1 MLFTHYSELF
11 KYYKRLIVLLFIGIV
26 GGAALISVLFLVV
39 TPLYTSTAKVN
50 LLPTDTELA
59 FSRTFVQS
67 SSVNPA
73 NLLSQTHIENLLSR
87 EISQATID
95 RLMALNG
102 TKSMPQATDGG
113 LKAMLRVSFRWLKNV
128 IRQTYNILNSGKHVP
143 IDAYTDTILTL
154 QDNITAEMIE
164 GTYILEISVV
174 WDDPDVAAAA
184 ANTLAQVYV
193 ERLQAQASDAARAL
207 ETDMR
212 NAMKRN
218 DTNTADLEVQIQQ
231 LRLTQAATITTLR
244 IIDRALPSIYP
255 SFPKVVIYTLFALV
269 GWLVV
274 TAFVIVTA
282 DTFSNS
288 VKTSPDLS
296 RMLGSRSLGV
306 LLSTD
311 LRGDRTSHARLL
323 EIARLLRIQ
332 GITQLSGAA
341 TLSLGSDEDS
351 VTIASLLQKAVSLT
365 THKAMSADLAVAPV
379 ALGGAA
385 QSLET
390 AGLTLPAWIV
400 VVARAGMVTEEQMN
414 RVVNDWLEMGVKP
427 VFGVLLRE

>member
-1 MLFTHYSELF
+1 MLFTHFSELF

-95 RLMALNG
+95 RLVALNG
-102 TKSMPQATDGG
+102 AKPLTETTDGG
-113 LKAMLRVSFRWLKNV
+113 LKAMLRVSFRWLKNS

-218 DTNTADLEVQIQQ
+218 DTNTADLEAQIQQ
-231 LRLTQAATITTLR
+231 LRLTQASTITTLR
-244 IIDRALPSIYP
+244 IIDRALPGIYP
-255 SFPKVVIYTLFALV
+255 SFPKVVIYTLFALA

-288 VKTSPDLS
+288 IKTSTDLS

-306 LLSTD
+306 LRRTD
-311 LRGDRTSHARLL
+311 LQVDRKSHARLL

-351 VTIASLLQKAVSLT
+351 VTIASLIQKAVSLT
-365 THKAMSADLAVAPV
+365 THKAMSSDLTVAPV

-385 QSLET
+385 QSLDT
-390 AGLTLPAWIV
+390 AGLTLPDWIV
-400 VVARAGMVTEEQMN
+400 VVARTGMVTEEQMN

-427 VFGVLLRE
+427 VFGILLRE